1 MEERERLTTGDA
13 AAHSSSSS
21 SSSPPARASP
31 ASPPPGGFSAAL
43 RGLHRH
49 LHTGRH
55 LGYVLSFFEE
65 AVGVAMKFVG
75 PGLIMLATGLIS
87 GVMYWGVRFIVPMYG
102 APGSL
107 AWCLHSAM
115 ALFLGGNMLFNYA
128 MCVCTN
134 AGSTDSAFYRKLVG
148 QARATGALPHR
159 PEDDV
164 AFLDPEYYAEHGR
177 GAGTPAG
184 VAGAAGAEAGVC
196 GAAVGASGGG
206 GGNRVTGA
214 AAAGGE
220 TLLSPASA
228 DSDIRKRNADTAAS
242 HQSKL
247 KPQKSKGGWMNR
259 GPYEW
264 MYCHR
269 THAPKAPRAHY
280 DHVTGQQV
288 LNMDHYCPWMFNPV
302 GYLNYRYFWL
312 FLMWTWLGCLYC
324 VFMTVIPFSAINRHR
339 PLWGITVP
347 RHSRSSVSFIF
358 VITTSVGCAVS
369 LLFFWHVYLLLT
381 AQTTIEFHGNRSRA
395 RKMRTRGEIY
405 KNAYDLGRW
414 RNWCQV
420 MGTGNPV
427 LAVLPSTRGPPGP
440 VPWPSFRQ
448 NAFDRPRFSK
458 STV

>member
-1 MEERERLTTGDA
+1 
-13 AAHSSSSS
+13 
-21 SSSPPARASP
+21 
-31 ASPPPGGFSAAL
+31 
-43 RGLHRH
+43 
-49 LHTGRH
+49 
-55 LGYVLSFFEE
+55 
-65 AVGVAMKFVG
+65 
-75 PGLIMLATGLIS
+75 
-87 GVMYWGVRFIVPMYG
+87 
-102 APGSL
+102 
-107 AWCLHSAM
+107 
-115 ALFLGGNMLFNYA
+115 
-128 MCVCTN
+128 
-134 AGSTDSAFYRKLVG
+134 
-148 QARATGALPHR
+148 
-159 PEDDV
+159 
-164 AFLDPEYYAEHGR
+164 
-177 GAGTPAG
+177 
-184 VAGAAGAEAGVC
+184 
-196 GAAVGASGGG
+196 
-206 GGNRVTGA
+206 
-214 AAAGGE
+214 
-220 TLLSPASA
+220 
-228 DSDIRKRNADTAAS
+228 
-242 HQSKL
+242 
-247 KPQKSKGGWMNR
+247 MNR

-269 THAPKAPRAHY
+269 TNAPKAPRAHY

-312 FLMWTWLGCLYC
+312 FLMWTWLGCVYC
-324 VFMTVIPFSAINRHR
+324 VLMTVIPFSAINRRR

-347 RHSRSSVSFIF
+347 RQSRSSVSFIF

-369 LLFFWHVYLLLT
+369 LLFFWHLYLLLT

-427 LAVLPSTRGPPGP
+427 LAVLPSTRAPPGP